1 MIEQVDGRLRAWVQ
15 SVLDGV
21 DCTLS
26 APGAEK
32 SGRGVSLYLLELAAM
47 PPLRER
53 KRPPLQFMAHYLVT
67 TWADEPEEAHRLLGR
82 LVFAAMDS
90 PDMDVAFDPLPP
102 AAWQAFGLPPQ
113 PSFIL
118 HAPVR
123 LERPDAAV
131 PLVRQPLVLQTSP
144 LVELQGVVIGPDDL
158 PIAGARVELPAL
170 QRVTY
175 AGPKGEF
182 RFTGLPGEG
191 QLRQVR
197 IVAKGKTL
205 DVTLGQLAI
214 SEPLVIRFDPF
225 PNPPIP

>member
-21 DCTLS
+21 DCALS
-26 APGAEK
+26 APGVGR

-67 TWADEPEEAHRLLGR
+67 TWADEPEETHRLLGR
-82 LVFAAMDS
+82 LAFAAMDS

-118 HAPVR
+118 HVPVR
-123 LERPDAAV
+123 LERPEAAV
-131 PLVRQPLVLQTSP
+131 PLVRQPLVLQTAP
-144 LVELQGVVIGPDDL
+144 LVELQGIIVGPDDL
-158 PIAGARVELPAL
+158 PIARARVELPSL
-170 QRVTY
+170 NRVTY
-175 AGPKGEF
+175 SDAKGGF
-182 RFTGLPGEG
+182 RFVGVAGDG
-191 QLRQVR
+191 QARQLRV
-197 IVAKGKTL
+197 VAKGKTL
-205 DVTLGQLAI
+205 DVTVEQPAAA
-214 SEPLVIRFDPF
+214 EPVVIHFSP
-225 PNPPIP
+225 